1 MSIGWPIIDRMDGIL
16 KFSIAIP
23 TNCVIIQPL
32 DKRKEPIMEN
42 VLVSKEALQTV
53 LDYLAES
60 ESISFEEYQF
70 EHGTGEGH
78 IMDLVDQLQA
88 AVNSQA

>member
-1 MSIGWPIIDRMDGIL
+1 
-16 KFSIAIP
+16 
-23 TNCVIIQPL
+23 
-32 DKRKEPIMEN
+32 MEN